1 MMHRKNGFTLDLKKK
16 LYFQM
21 SGRPNFQLGQ
31 QVHRKNRPDVIL
43 KVIKVIKGV
52 DFIKYLLTDNNDKR

>member
-1 MMHRKNGFTLDLKKK
+1 
-16 LYFQM
+16 M
-21 SGRPNFQLGQ
+21 SGRPKFQLGQ